1 MEKESIE
8 NFAQE
13 QALEFFVGTK
23 IKPECIKANDYNV
36 GSGKIK
42 GQCLHSMA
50 LEVAQKYK
58 IAKSLAKDFI

>member
-42 GQCLHSMA
+42 GQCHGS
-50 LEVAQKYK
+50 
-58 IAKSLAKDFI
+58 